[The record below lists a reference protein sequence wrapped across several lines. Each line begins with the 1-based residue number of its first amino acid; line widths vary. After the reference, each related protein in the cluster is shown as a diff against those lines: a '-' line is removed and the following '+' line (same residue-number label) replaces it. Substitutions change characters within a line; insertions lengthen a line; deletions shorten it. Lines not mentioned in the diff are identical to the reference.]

1 MARKSDQVYRC
12 QNADCGCEMT
22 VTRVPKRYA
31 QDEGRTPVCICGA
44 SMDPISPP
52 QSPALLI

>member
-1 MARKSDQVYRC
+1 MTRPNQQVYRC

-22 VTRVPKRYA
+22 VTRVPKHYL
-31 QDEGRTPVCICGA
+31 QNEGRMPVCLCGC

-52 QSPALLI
+52 PSPALLL